1 MGIFGFIFVFHGE
14 TILVDL
20 LSSQKFYDLYRTTFL
35 SLFYNDEM
43 RYIILLLLFSST
55 IISAN
60 LGTFDK
66 DGRFIYPETNKP
78 YTGNLDVI
86 NNDWGSGVVEFNK
99 NYVDGILHGHEKVFY
114 KSGKLKSIGN
124 FNQGKVDGNVKLYYE
139 DGSIQGNVYFNN
151 GIKEGRAVS
160 YYPNGSKQLE
170 QFFRND
176 VLDGLR
182 RTWYE
187 NGNIMESTPYSKGL
201 VHGMLETYYETGG
214 IFERVKYDYGT
225 PKFMRVYSEDGTLS
239 EEKGFFDRKVIEQII
254 G

>member
-1 MGIFGFIFVFHGE
+1 MNYKIPFLVVLTTISNYAFSDIE
-14 TILVDL
+14 TP
-20 LSSQKFYDLYRTTFL
+20 QN
-35 SLFYNDEM
+35 NDAE
-43 RYIILLLLFSST
+43 IAQPGSCCLLFTGKEKEITTYESGKT
-55 IISAN
+55 N

-66 DGRFIYPETNKP
+66 DGRFIYPKTNKP

-86 NNDWGSGVVEFNK
+86 NNDWGSDVVEFNK

-139 DGSIQGNVYFNN
+139 DGSIQGNVYFNH
-151 GIKEGRAVS
+151 GIREGRAVS
-160 YYPNGSKQLE
+160 YYPNGNKQLE

-176 VLDGLR
+176 ILNGLR

-187 NGNIMESTPYSKGL
+187 NGNMMESIPYSKGL
-201 VHGMLETYYETGG
+201 VHGVVETYYENGS